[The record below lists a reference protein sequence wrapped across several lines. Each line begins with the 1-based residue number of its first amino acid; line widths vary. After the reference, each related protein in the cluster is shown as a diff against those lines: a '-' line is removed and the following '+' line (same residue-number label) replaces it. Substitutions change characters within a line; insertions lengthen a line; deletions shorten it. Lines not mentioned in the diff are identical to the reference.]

1 MSGEPAVQR
10 KAPRDVRRQQLIEA
24 TIRVL
29 GQKGYAALTIADV
42 AKQAGLSPGIV
53 IFHFNSKD
61 ALLADVL
68 RFLALEYRQHW
79 ESG

>member
-1 MSGEPAVQR
+1 M
-10 KAPRDVRRQQLIEA
+10 
-24 TIRVL
+24 L

-68 RFLALEYRQHW
+68 RFLALEYASTGK
-79 ESG
+79 SG